1 MSKIIEKTKAD
12 KLLLEL
18 TCHIQQGY
26 IPKLAKSSISDD
38 SLLMRGN
45 KIILPETLWDN
56 AFSKAHHGGQQG
68 INSLKRCIHSH
79 FWFPQLNAFLE
90 NVIYAKCFLIKP
102 QKSQYNQYILQ
113 ITHGT
118 MSVLFVWAYAWYKTY
133 ISGSRHVYTLSC
145 S

>member
-1 MSKIIEKTKAD
+1 MPYHFVIYHVRFVKKPVNLKKTVWFLQYAPCAEAISMSKIIEKTKAD

-45 KIILPETLWDN
+45 KIILPETLWDT

-68 INSLKRCIHSH
+68 INSLKRC
-79 FWFPQLNAFLE
+79 
-90 NVIYAKCFLIKP
+90 
-102 QKSQYNQYILQ
+102 YI
-113 ITHGT
+113 
-118 MSVLFVWAYAWYKTY
+118 V
-133 ISGSRHVYTLSC
+133 ISGFHN
-145 S
+145 

>member
-45 KIILPETLWDN
+45 KIILPETLWDT

-68 INSLKRCIHSH
+68 IYSLKRCIRSH

-90 NVIYAKCFLIKP
+90 NVIYA
-102 QKSQYNQYILQ
+102 
-113 ITHGT
+113 
-118 MSVLFVWAYAWYKTY
+118 
-133 ISGSRHVYTLSC
+133 
-145 S
+145 